1 MPRAVLAGA
10 ALLVLASG
18 ATQSDPLVPFH
29 LVERRNRS
37 ANQGGTALAARTKGR
52 PDAPVT
58 VYEMSDFQCPYCR
71 AFALATMP
79 LLEREYVQAGKVRF
93 VYINLPLPSL
103 HANATAA
110 AEAAMCAARQS
121 RFWPMHDLLFR
132 HQDGWAK
139 LADPRP
145 MLLALGDSAG
155 ADHAR
160 LAACLRAHA
169 TATEVQAD
177 AERARRAGAVSTPTF
192 YIEGGLLEGNAP
204 VEVVRAVLD
213 SAGRRKTGGRGRALP
228 L

>member
-1 MPRAVLAGA
+1 MRATALAVLLAVVSNSNAG
-10 ALLVLASG
+10 
-18 ATQSDPLVPFH
+18 QRD
-29 LVERRNRS
+29 
-37 ANQGGTALAARTKGR
+37 ALAARTKGR
-52 PDAPVT
+52 PGAPVT

-71 AFALATMP
+71 AFALTTLP
-79 LLEREYVQAGKVRF
+79 LLERDYVASGKVRF
-93 VYINLPLPSL
+93 VFINLPLPSL

-169 TATEVQAD
+169 TAAEVQAD

-204 VEVVRAVLD
+204 VEVFRSVLD
-213 SAGRRKTGGRGRALP
+213 SIYRSKTATPGPPGPPGSR
-228 L
+228 